1 MSVGRSAGLIH
12 ESVSMKRFET
22 ILEKVIYGVIRAMG
36 CVPNGLADLKS
47 RFWGAMW
54 FVLDHKHRRII
65 LENLAIAFSEW
76 LDPGQ
81 RRVLARRVMIRLMRM
96 LFEIGR
102 YARFS
107 GEEMSRW
114 VRVEGQEHIR
124 DALAQGKGV
133 LVLTAHFGNWEYLP
147 IGADLIQVPLS
158 IVYRPLDFQPLD
170 RVIARLRSKF
180 GAELIPSSR
189 GAMRGILR
197 ALAKGRIVA
206 MLMDQNVDW
215 YEGVWVDFFG
225 KPACTNKGMAVIAIK
240 TGAPVVPVFMLPDGD
255 NRFVITFQPAMHLS
269 VTGDRTSDIETNT
282 ALFTQVIEAMIRRH
296 PDQWF
301 WVHQRWKTAN
311 ACPVPWSADGRRT

>member
-1 MSVGRSAGLIH
+1 
-12 ESVSMKRFET
+12 MKRFET
-22 ILEKVIYGVIRAMG
+22 ILEKMIYGFIRAMG
-36 CVPNGLADLKS
+36 VVPNGLADLKS
-47 RFWGAMW
+47 RFWGLMW
-54 FVLDHKHRRII
+54 FVLDQKHRRIM

-76 LDPGQ
+76 LNPAE
-81 RRVLARRVMIRLMRM
+81 RSALARRVMIRLMRM

-107 GEEMSRW
+107 PEELQSRF
-114 VRVEGQEHIR
+114 RVEGAEHLR
-124 DALAQGKGV
+124 DALSQGKGV
-133 LVLTAHFGNWEYLP
+133 LALTAHFGNWEFLP
-147 IGADLIQVPLS
+147 IGAVLLDVPLS
-158 IVYRPLDFQPLD
+158 IVYRPLDFRPLD
-170 RVIARLRSKF
+170 RVIARLRTRF

-215 YEGVWVDFFG
+215 YEGVWMDFFG
-225 KPACTNKGMAVIAIK
+225 KPACTNKGMATIAVK
-240 TGAPVVPVFMLPDGD
+240 TGAPVVPVFMLQDGD
-255 NRFVITFQPAMHLS
+255 NRWVIAFQPALQLS
-269 VTGDRTSDIETNT
+269 VTGDKTSDIESNT

-311 ACPVPWSADGRRT
+311 ACPVPWDAAGRRR